1 MASPIYL
8 ASLQLPL
15 TEKPVMAFSA
25 EQQLIY
31 QDIFN
36 LQNTFKIVLAN
47 FTEEAPDD
55 GNSYVRQNKEWVA
68 GGGGGGGIP
77 EAPVD
82 GKIYGRKDATWVE
95 VSGGGG
101 GGDKPELRL
110 TGYTVA
116 VDIDGTSI
124 TVQIPLTARAGDLL
138 LLTGYARAALTVPPG
153 WTLHT
158 SVPYDSATSSQF
170 QFLLYK
176 AAVTA
181 DAGSNV
187 TLSQAVSQRM
197 GITALVAANA
207 VIGDVKK
214 GTFESSPSVVDPG
227 PALSSGISILS
238 VGVISQTTPGTMSC
252 TDYAQLT
259 PTSFNPLRNLT
270 GFKYVNASDPLSST
284 ITSGGS
290 TYGWLVATL
299 LQAD

>member
-1 MASPIYL
+1 MANAIFL
-8 ASLQLPL
+8 AKLKLPL
-15 TEKPVMAFSA
+15 TEKPQMAFSP
-25 EQQLIY
+25 ETSGVY
-31 QDIFN
+31 TDVFN

-47 FTEEAPDD
+47 FTEEAP
-55 GNSYVRQNKEWVA
+55 N
-68 GGGGGGGIP
+68 
-77 EAPVD
+77 D
-82 GKIYGRKDATWVE
+82 GKQYARKNGEWVE
-95 VSGGGG
+95 VTGGGG

-116 VDIDGTSI
+116 TDVDSTAI
-124 TVQIPLTARAGDLL
+124 TVQIPYTARAGDLL

-158 SVPYDSATSSQF
+158 SVPYDSSTQF

-176 AAVTA
+176 TAVTA

-214 GTFESSPSVVDPG
+214 GTFQSSPSVVDPG

-238 VGVISQTTPGTMSC
+238 VGINSQTTPGTMSC

-284 ITSGGS
+284 ITAGG
-290 TYGWLVATL
+290 TIYGWIVATL

>member
-47 FTEEAPDD
+47 FTEEAPT
-55 GNSYVRQNKEWVA
+55 
-68 GGGGGGGIP
+68 
-77 EAPVD
+77 D
-82 GKIYGRKDATWVE
+82 GKQYARKNGEWVE
-95 VSGGGG
+95 VTGGGG

-116 VDIDGTSI
+116 TDVDSTAI
-124 TVQIPLTARAGDLL
+124 TVQIPYTARAGDLL

-158 SVPYDSATSSQF
+158 SVPYDSSTQF

-176 AAVTA
+176 TAVTA

-187 TLSQAVSQRM
+187 TISQATSQRM

-207 VIGDVKK
+207 IIGEVKK
-214 GTFESSPSVVDPG
+214 GTFQSSPSVIDPG
-227 PALSSGISILS
+227 PAVANGIAILS
-238 VGVISQTTPGTMSC
+238 LGIYIQITPGTMSC
-252 TDYAQLT
+252 TDYSQLT
-259 PTSFNPLRNLT
+259 PTVLDPLRNLT

-284 ITSGGS
+284 ITAGG
-290 TYGWLVATL
+290 TVYGWLVATL